1 MSVSNQRV
9 VFSGVQPTSDSLH
22 LGNALGAVTQ
32 WIDLQEGYDAFFCV
46 VDLHAITIPQDPALL
61 RKRTLLTA
69 AQYLALGIDPAR
81 STVFVQSHVPAHA
94 ELSWVL
100 GCFTGFGQASR
111 MTQFKDKSQ
120 KEGADATTVGL
131 FTYPVLMAADVLLY
145 DTDLV
150 PVGEDQRQ
158 HLELARDVAQ
168 RFNARFPDTLVVPEP
183 MIQKATA
190 KIYDLQDPTAK
201 MSKSAA
207 TDAGLIS
214 LLDDPKKTAKKIR
227 SAVTDSEREIR
238 FDRDAK
244 PGVSNLLTIQ
254 SAVTG
259 TDVDALVEGYAG
271 RGYGDLKADTAD
283 AVVEFVTPIKARVDE
298 MLADPA
304 ELESVLAAGAQR
316 ANEVSAKTLQRVYDR
331 LGFFS
336 DVPRPP
342 GGRRDRTGRAWRAW
356 IGCEPDTPGST
367 ASMRAQGRYNDSKGD
382 FYAAGITYFTIF
394 ALFPLLMVGFAV
406 AGFVLATRPDLLSE
420 VDDEDQRLRLR

>member
-1 MSVSNQRV
+1 M
-9 VFSGVQPTSDSLH
+9 
-22 LGNALGAVTQ
+22 
-32 WIDLQEGYDAFFCV
+32 
-46 VDLHAITIPQDPALL
+46 L
-61 RKRTLLTA
+61 RKRTLVTA
-69 AQYLALGIDPAR
+69 AQYLALGIDPAKA
-81 STVFVQSHVPAHA
+81 TVFVQSHVPSHA
-94 ELSWVL
+94 ELAWVL

-131 FTYPVLMAADVLLY
+131 FTYPVLMAADILLY

-158 HLELARDVAQ
+158 HLELSRDVAQ
-168 RFNARFPDTLVVPEP
+168 RFNAQFRDTFVVPEP

-238 FDRDAK
+238 FDREAK

-259 TDVDALVEGYAG
+259 TDLDKLVEGYAG

-283 AVVEFVTPIKARVDE
+283 AVVEFVTPIKSRVDE
-298 MLADPA
+298 LLADPA
-304 ELESVLAAGAQR
+304 ELEAVLAAGAAR
-316 ANEVSAKTLQRVYDR
+316 ATDVSAATLRRVYDR
-331 LGFFS
+331 LGFL
-336 DVPRPP
+336 PKRP
-342 GGRRDRTGRAWRAW
+342 
-356 IGCEPDTPGST
+356 
-367 ASMRAQGRYNDSKGD
+367 
-382 FYAAGITYFTIF
+382 
-394 ALFPLLMVGFAV
+394 
-406 AGFVLATRPDLLSE
+406 
-420 VDDEDQRLRLR
+420 